1 MSRIYFT
8 DRNLGKR
15 FPEILISA
23 GLQVERHHDLFPQ
36 NGSDE
41 QWLKYCGRKGRV
53 AITQDERIRYRPN
66 EIAAIKQYC
75 AAVLI
80 VVGKAKFSELAENF
94 VVTLPKIESF
104 LLEHHPPWIAKVY
117 RPRPEDQQT
126 LGRIQL
132 WWLPAS

>member
-36 NGSDE
+36 DGSDE
-41 QWLKYCGRKGRV
+41 QWLEYCGRKNRV

-75 AAVLI
+75 VAVLI
-80 VVGKAKFSELAENF
+80 VVGKAMFSELAENF

-104 LLEHHPPWIAKVY
+104 LLEHHPP
-117 RPRPEDQQT
+117 
-126 LGRIQL
+126 
-132 WWLPAS
+132 